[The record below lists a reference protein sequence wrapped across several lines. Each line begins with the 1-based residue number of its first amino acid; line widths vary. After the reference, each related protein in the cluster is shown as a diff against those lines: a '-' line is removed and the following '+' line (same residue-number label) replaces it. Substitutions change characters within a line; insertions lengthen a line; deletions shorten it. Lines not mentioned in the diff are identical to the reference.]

1 MIEMNQEPMNRGA
14 AEEEIARAVENE
26 LGPEPERCAVQA
38 PPTVVVVR
46 KHRLKLDINDFT
58 GRGDPQIEWWLK
70 AAEQAAERQR
80 VLAGETWTPLEM
92 YYGVSKH
99 LKDAA
104 EKWFC
109 SICTR
114 IPTEDRTFENLAT
127 LLKRRFGKHE
137 SKLKTQMRMARR
149 AQQPGERLDDYAAN
163 LSSIGIVHD
172 NIPDYWYV
180 ESFLRGI
187 NNEAS
192 AMFVR
197 GAKPKTLEDAVRYAV
212 DYCGDYGEGY
222 DMNDWKVAAR
232 RYRRAPEPEQRVSD
246 GQDDGQ
252 PTEGAQLHLDAR
264 GQQVLKEIAAEV
276 RSCAAAMT
284 AAQTTAAMTAAQPT
298 AAPTTKSLK
307 RKRRRKRISERS
319 NSEIWRRRKTETECF
334 DCGEL
339 GHWHLECPLRNVD
352 AREC

>member
-1 MIEMNQEPMNRGA
+1 MNRGA

-109 SICTR
+109 SI
-114 IPTEDRTFENLAT
+114 
-127 LLKRRFGKHE
+127 
-137 SKLKTQMRMARR
+137 MRMARR
-149 AQQPGERLDDYAAN
+149 VQQPGERLDDYAAN
-163 LSSIGIVHD
+163 LSSISIVHD

-222 DMNDWKVAAR
+222 
-232 RYRRAPEPEQRVSD
+232 
-246 GQDDGQ
+246 
-252 PTEGAQLHLDAR
+252 
-264 GQQVLKEIAAEV
+264 
-276 RSCAAAMT
+276 
-284 AAQTTAAMTAAQPT
+284 
-298 AAPTTKSLK
+298 
-307 RKRRRKRISERS
+307 
-319 NSEIWRRRKTETECF
+319 
-334 DCGEL
+334 
-339 GHWHLECPLRNVD
+339 
-352 AREC
+352 